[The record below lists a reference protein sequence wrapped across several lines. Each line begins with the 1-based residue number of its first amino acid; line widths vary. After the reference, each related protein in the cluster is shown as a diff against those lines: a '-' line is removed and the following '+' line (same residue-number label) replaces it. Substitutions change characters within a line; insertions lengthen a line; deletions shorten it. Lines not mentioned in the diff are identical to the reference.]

1 MENATKERSVT
12 YVGVITFC
20 NMDGVDIGSLESYQ
34 NSYGVITKVAVHKGR
49 YECYY
54 DLIEDLKHVNAIM
67 IVSSDYQGEVLK
79 TPEKLGDINVGLSG
93 VVGFFSSPKKEYTG
107 KQLEKYMGE
116 LISQHNGKAWV
127 HLNSKQFMAPSS
139 QGIATRVPVFVH
151 RDADGNVDAFQM
163 EFNRKADEEMAEA
176 IETA

>member
-1 MENATKERSVT
+1 MSENNNMRTVMYAGT
-12 YVGVITFC
+12 ITFM
-20 NMDGVDIGSLESYQ
+20 NRDGVDVCSLESHAD
-34 NSYGVITKVAVHKGR
+34 SYGTITKVKIREGK

-54 DLIEDLKHVNAIM
+54 DLTEDVKRVNAIM
-67 IVSSDYQGEVLK
+67 IVSSDYGSEVLQ
-79 TPEKLGDINVGLSG
+79 TPEKLGEINVGLSG

-116 LISQHNGKAWV
+116 LLSQHNGKAWV

-151 RDADGNVDAFQM
+151 RDANGDVDAFQM